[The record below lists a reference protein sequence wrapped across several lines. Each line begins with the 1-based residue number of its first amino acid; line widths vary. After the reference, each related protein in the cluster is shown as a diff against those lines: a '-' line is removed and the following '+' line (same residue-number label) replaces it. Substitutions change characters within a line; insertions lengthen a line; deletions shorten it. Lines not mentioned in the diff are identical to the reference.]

1 MARRLKRSS
10 LIFGQIQKPAT
21 TPSLA
26 GYYKGV
32 AAGRRGAVQEI
43 GKGVEEKTRGLTGE
57 LGLTET
63 VDADTGEVS
72 TGMGDKFKATVTV
85 PGADGKGGSI
95 TGGAGTVQKGEKPS
109 ESKTLA
115 GPNITTTGTVR
126 TTTGASSLDDLSNDQ
141 EAFKKALETLG
152 KSISDWEASG
162 VDAKAY
168 LDSLL
173 ANTRANANEV
183 IKEVNQRLEEENLGQ
198 RREPSETEKQAQS
211 YQNIIANEPGTS
223 NIKALANL
231 SKFYDMARYGA
242 VESGIRQG
250 ELALSREEMQ
260 GEKEAMETAEG
271 ARSAAIKDYGE
282 QSKRLTGELG
292 TELTEQETEE
302 RKKLSEFF
310 DTGKDTLTD
319 EEKRLKGEQ
328 ENIGKD
334 ITKKEEEEVNT
345 LADSIAFTYKNSNPK
360 YIMDIL
366 EQDFP
371 EGSHLRNRGKEVMQP
386 LQTKLASLSD
396 QIEQIKTNPNI
407 DNKTKKKRLEE
418 LQTSMDDVR
427 RSMAGE
433 LTAFLDDRNFRNKD
447 PHQAMDAISFI
458 KKAGLDRV
466 MTEQQKQNLSRIA
479 TEASRE
485 YLSDDAIALTR
496 ILESQTIPPDD
507 IKQLGGEDQFKLYL
521 ERAIRAQQIAS
532 VYGKGDPDRMAKLN
546 KLTTAFYNTTGR
558 FITVTSVGE
567 FRVD

>member
-10 LIFGQIQKPAT
+10 LLFGQTQKPAT

-32 AAGRRGAVQEI
+32 AAGQRGAVQEI
-43 GKGVEEKTRGLTGE
+43 GKGVEEKTKGLTGE

-63 VDADTGEVS
+63 VDAETGKVS
-72 TGMGDKFKATVTV
+72 TGMGDKFKTTVTV

-95 TGGAGTVQKGEKPS
+95 TGGAGTVKKGEEPS
-109 ESKTLA
+109 KSKTLA

-152 KSISDWEASG
+152 KSITDWEASG

-173 ANTRANANEV
+173 ANTRTNANEV
-183 IKEVNQRLEEENLGQ
+183 IEEVNQRLEEENLGQ
-198 RREPSETEKQAQS
+198 RRAPSETEKQAQS

-260 GEKEAMETAEG
+260 GEKAAMETAEG

-334 ITKKEEEEVNT
+334 ITKKEEEAVNT
-345 LADSIAFTYKNSNPK
+345 LADELSKESEGYSIQKSLDYLTKNLK
-360 YIMDIL
+360 
-366 EQDFP
+366 
-371 EGSHLRNRGKEVMQP
+371 EGTWLRDQGVTKLQP
-386 LQTKLASLSD
+386 LQTELANLSD
-396 QIEQIKTNPNI
+396 QIEQIKANPNI
-407 DNKTKKKRLEE
+407 DNKTKVERLKKLKQDMKNVRERAVGELIAFIGDENHMVKDPDKALDAVMLISRTGLNKYMTENQKKDIQNFASKASQRYMNTAVAFTNGQPREVNGVIDWSGFPFDNNNAVSDFDRYLKLARRAEGTSLNNGKTDRTDFKKLVE
-418 LQTSMDDVR
+418 LQKQFE
-427 RSMAGE
+427 AKIAE
-433 LTAFLDDRNFRNKD
+433 RN
-447 PHQAMDAISFI
+447 QM
-458 KKAGLDRV
+458 
-466 MTEQQKQNLSRIA
+466 
-479 TEASRE
+479 
-485 YLSDDAIALTR
+485 
-496 ILESQTIPPDD
+496 
-507 IKQLGGEDQFKLYL
+507 
-521 ERAIRAQQIAS
+521 
-532 VYGKGDPDRMAKLN
+532 
-546 KLTTAFYNTTGR
+546 R
-558 FITVTSVGE
+558 F
-567 FRVD
+567 

>member
-1 MARRLKRSS
+1 MAKKLKRSS
-10 LIFGQIQKPAT
+10 LLLGQIQKPAT

-32 AAGRRGAVQEI
+32 AAGQRGAVQEI

-63 VDADTGEVS
+63 VDEKTGEVS

-115 GPNITTTGTVR
+115 GTNITTTGTVR

-152 KSISDWEASG
+152 KSITDWEASG

-173 ANTRANANEV
+173 ANTRTNANEV
-183 IKEVNQRLEEENLGQ
+183 IEEVNQRLEEENLGQ
-198 RREPSETEKQAQS
+198 RRAPSETEKQAQS

-310 DTGKDTLTD
+310 DTGEDTLTD

-334 ITKKEEEEVNT
+334 IIKKEEEEVNK
-345 LADSIAFTYKNSNPK
+345 LADSIASTYKNSNPQ
-360 YIMDIL
+360 YIIDNL
-366 EQDFP
+366 NQFP
-371 EGSHLRNRGKEVMQP
+371 EGSWLRNRGKEVMQP
-386 LQTKLASLSD
+386 LQTKLANLSD
-396 QIEQIKTNPNI
+396 QIEQIKANPNI

-433 LTAFLDDRNFRNKD
+433 LTAFLDDKNFRNKD
-447 PHQAMDAISFI
+447 PHQAMDAIAFL

-466 MTEQQKQNLSRIA
+466 ITKQQKADLSRIA
-479 TEASRE
+479 REASRD
-485 YLSDDAIALTR
+485 YLRDDAIAMIR
-496 ILESQTIPPDD
+496 ILGNDTIPESD
-507 IKQLGGEDQFKLYL
+507 IKDMGGEDQFRTYL
-521 ERAIRAQQIAS
+521 ERAIRAEQIAGWYGNSDPARSEKLKKLS
-532 VYGKGDPDRMAKLN
+532 VAL
-546 KLTTAFYNTTGR
+546 YNSTGR
-558 FITVTSVGE
+558 GITVTRVGE